1 MCSYVE
7 PSFILDLRWGGIKNP
22 VQGRL
27 SWEERVLGR
36 AEKYRKK
43 CLCSTHTLHPRP
55 CFSPLSPFPQHHSC
69 VFAR

>member
-43 CLCSTHTLHPRP
+43 CVYTRELRVFRS
-55 CFSPLSPFPQHHSC
+55 LSVLLILALRRQRQVDF
-69 VFAR
+69 